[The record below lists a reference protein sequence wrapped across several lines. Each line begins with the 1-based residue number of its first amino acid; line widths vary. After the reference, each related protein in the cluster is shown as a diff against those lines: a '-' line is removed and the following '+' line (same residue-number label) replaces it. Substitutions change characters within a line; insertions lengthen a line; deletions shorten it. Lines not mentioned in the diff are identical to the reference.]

1 VFFLTCII
9 SNFAA
14 HPICQ
19 QQDEKEKAM
28 RAKKQAETQEF
39 IARYLEDRK
48 KWKEEEKKKRA
59 EEMAVI
65 EEWNRKMEQRFEA
78 LRAQKLKV
86 YSDTASVCDQLS
98 FHLLIL
104 SIWSPGCEWS
114 GCIAG

>member
-1 VFFLTCII
+1 VFSLTWII
-9 SNFAA
+9 SKFAT

-86 YSDTASVCDQLS
+86 YSDTEPVCCALV
-98 FHLLIL
+98 FIFFIL
-104 SIWSPGCEWS
+104 FIYFPGC
-114 GCIAG
+114 